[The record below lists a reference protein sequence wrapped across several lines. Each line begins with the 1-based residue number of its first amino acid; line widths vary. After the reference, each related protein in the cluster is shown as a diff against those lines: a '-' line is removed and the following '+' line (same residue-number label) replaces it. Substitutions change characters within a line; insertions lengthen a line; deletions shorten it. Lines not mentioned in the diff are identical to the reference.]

1 MRPLVSVII
10 PVFNVEPYL
19 CECLDSVLR
28 QSYRELEIII
38 VDDGSTDGSGSIC
51 DNYQKM
57 DRRIKVIHQENC
69 GLSAARNTG
78 LNAMHGEIV
87 SFLDSDDA
95 FLPKMIETMVDN
107 MAIANADIVVCGYYV
122 RHIDKHRRKTQLS
135 VKLSKTAMIIPS
147 EEALRSIVKGRINVT
162 VWNKIYKKSLF
173 ESLRFEEGHVYED
186 LLIMPHIIE
195 RANKVLIIEDPLV
208 IYRRRSNS
216 ISSSRSTRNTIDH
229 LYSKKKMEDY
239 IINNTPR
246 VFTEKHRKMM
256 VSNCSFKGKILYA
269 IYKYNPRICESLLYS
284 YHFIIRILLQIK
296 AVLLRANYD

>member
-10 PVFNVEPYL
+10 PVFNVKPYL

-38 VDDGSTDGSGSIC
+38 VDDGSTDGSGFIC

-57 DRRIKVIHQENC
+57 DSRIKVIHQENL

-95 FLPKMIETMVDN
+95 LLPNMIETMVDN
-107 MAIANADIVVCGYYV
+107 MTSANADIVVCGYYV
-122 RHIDKHRRKTQLS
+122 RHTDKHMKKSQLS
-135 VKLSKTAMIIPS
+135 VKFSKNAMIIPS

-162 VWNKIYKKSLF
+162 VWNKIYKKSLL
-173 ESLRFEEGHVYED
+173 ERLRFEEGHVYED

-195 RANKVLIIEDPLV
+195 RANRVMIIEDSLV
-208 IYRRRSNS
+208 LYRKRSNS
-216 ISSSRSTRNTIDH
+216 ISSSRSTRNSIDH
-229 LYSKKKMEDY
+229 LYSKKKLEDY

-246 VFTEKHRKMM
+246 VFTEKHRKMI

-269 IYKYNPRICESLLYS
+269 IYKFNPRICEVLLSS
-284 YHFIIRILLQIK
+284 YHCILRRLLHLK
-296 AVLLRANYD
+296 AVLMRVSYD